1 MNTSFLIKLIIIAFI
16 FYLLVSLF
24 FPNNYNNSK
33 YNSSKK
39 LTNDTNLNNSSK
51 YIDDNISIDDIDNYL
66 MFNNVNSNYVKID
79 KNNNFIDIKFHNDY
93 RDVLTS
99 FDNLTPDKRQIFN
112 LANRPITYSEPNTKE
127 VKNLVNHFV
136 DILNNDIKNNVD
148 NSYNS
153 NSGWD
158 EKIPQKKIESGWEKI
173 QKSLGLPTSLY
184 HDPKGKSS
192 INVVNIDSVEKYEY
206 DKEAKYKVK
215 LVLQKSNSNDQLI
228 ITINFVVDK
237 HHVNPDNFHFDYK
250 LYYNTVIEHIYII
263 GYLSNSGIDN
273 NIYSSNNINSSKF
286 KNLYKDFQNMEHS
299 DLTDPKKVQQVLLDK
314 YKQKNKEISYRNS
327 LFDEEGRVFHND
339 LPNVYDYDNIKNTQ
353 TIFDDMNGLKKFNH

>member
-1 MNTSFLIKLIIIAFI
+1 MNTSFLIKLIIITLILYFLVC
-16 FYLLVSLF
+16 LL
-24 FPNNYNNSK
+24 FPINNNNYN
-33 YNSSKK
+33 YNSPKK
-39 LTNDTNLNNSSK
+39 LTNDINLNNPSN
-51 YIDDNISIDDIDNYL
+51 YIDDNISIDDIDNHL
-66 MFNNVNSNYVKID
+66 IFNNDNSNYIKIN
-79 KNNNFIDIKFHNDY
+79 KNKNFIDIKFHNDY

-112 LANRPITYSEPNTKE
+112 LANRPITYSEPNFKE
-127 VKNLVNHFV
+127 VKNLINHFV
-136 DILNNDIKNNVD
+136 DILNNDIINNVD

-158 EKIPQKKIESGWEKI
+158 EKIPHIKFDSGWDKI

-184 HDPKGKSS
+184 HEPKGKSS
-192 INVVNIDSVEKYEY
+192 IKIINVDSVEKYEY
-206 DKEAKYKVK
+206 DKEIKYKIN
-215 LVLQKSNSNDQLI
+215 LVLQKLNSNDQI
-228 ITINFVVDK
+228 VISIDFVVDK
-237 HHVNPDNFHFDYK
+237 HHINPDDFHFDYK
-250 LYYNTVIEHIYII
+250 LYHNTVIERIYVV

-273 NIYSSNNINSSKF
+273 NIYNSNNINSSKF

-314 YKQKNKEISYRNS
+314 YKQKNKEISFRNS